1 MMSRLRVTV
10 LQWILRFQVWRWKR
24 NMVKLHIWEISP
36 KLVTSMAKLLD
47 SAIFEYDD
55 LFVKNKIYL
64 ATHHA
69 DLKSLLT
76 HLSTFAYSISNNQPI
91 PMGAW
96 QPTAEVRTSSLTEF
110 IYGSHGK
117 RYFMSTVIT
126 ELMLNLEKV
135 DEGFSRDNGAR
146 GTYYHRQF
154 SELSVSLFSF
164 MEALLAGALS

>member
-1 MMSRLRVTV
+1 MNP
-10 LQWILRFQVWRWKR
+10 F
-24 NMVKLHIWEISP
+24 P
-36 KLVTSMAKLLD
+36 
-47 SAIFEYDD
+47 
-55 LFVKNKIYL
+55 
-64 ATHHA
+64 
-69 DLKSLLT
+69 SLN
-76 HLSTFAYSISNNQPI
+76 ISNGMTNRKTI
-91 PMGAW
+91 LDHIF
-96 QPTAEVRTSSLTEF
+96 TSF
-110 IYGSHGK
+110 NIGK